1 MKLSDRL
8 RPNSEAAPWVVE
20 EVKKLEK
27 ELADAYLE
35 LRKLSTGVIFDREVW
50 ERARSAGSRCELV
63 ALSGEYGETQ
73 QRCTKPAGHLGFHKF
88 TEY

>member
-8 RPNSEAAPWVVE
+8 RPYSEAAPWVVE

-35 LRKLSTGVIFDREVW
+35 MRKIKVTAVLDREVW
-50 ERARSAGSRCELV
+50 ERARSAGSRCEFV

>member
-1 MKLSDRL
+1 
-8 RPNSEAAPWVVE
+8 
-20 EVKKLEK
+20 
-27 ELADAYLE
+27 
-35 LRKLSTGVIFDREVW
+35 
-50 ERARSAGSRCELV
+50 V